1 MNGMNMRMAHGLN
14 YELRNT
20 LRSRNFWCYVVVCV
34 LLCISGYVQGGAF
47 DGAFGLLA
55 GLRRFSLED
64 ISMYRI
70 IKWLMPHLL
79 LSVYIGECGERDMRM
94 QRLSLPRYASLRR
107 YWRFQAF
114 KLLIVSLVYYAL
126 VILGAASASFALG
139 NRMWKISEAALAWYD
154 LYSGY
159 MPSAWMT
166 MLEILL
172 RTSLVMSTVGLVQ
185 LALAWFT
192 GEQRWGIA
200 GFAALMLAPLFV
212 MDVRLQRLLPCDMS
226 MYMRGNTVLD
236 GVSAIGVCVMC
247 IVVML
252 ATIEALCAS
261 MRFRTIIVN

>member
-94 QRLSLPRYASLRR
+94 Q
-107 YWRFQAF
+107 
-114 KLLIVSLVYYAL
+114 
-126 VILGAASASFALG
+126 
-139 NRMWKISEAALAWYD
+139 D
-154 LYSGY
+154 
-159 MPSAWMT
+159 
-166 MLEILL
+166 
-172 RTSLVMSTVGLVQ
+172 
-185 LALAWFT
+185 
-192 GEQRWGIA
+192 
-200 GFAALMLAPLFV
+200 
-212 MDVRLQRLLPCDMS
+212 
-226 MYMRGNTVLD
+226 
-236 GVSAIGVCVMC
+236 
-247 IVVML
+247 
-252 ATIEALCAS
+252 
-261 MRFRTIIVN
+261 

>member
-1 MNGMNMRMAHGLN
+1 MSGMNMRIAHSLH

-34 LLCISGYVQGGAF
+34 LLCISEHVQGGVF

-55 GLRRFSLED
+55 GFRRFSLED
-64 ISMYRI
+64 VSMNKI
-70 IKWLMPHLL
+70 ITWLMPHLL

-94 QRLSLPRYASLRR
+94 QRLSMPRYASLRS

-114 KLLIVSLVYYAL
+114 KLLIVSFVYYAL
-126 VILGAASASFALG
+126 VILGAALTSYALG
-139 NRMWKISEAALAWYD
+139 NHMWKISEAALAWYN
-154 LYSGY
+154 LYSGSL
-159 MPSAWMT
+159 PASWII

-200 GFAALMLAPLFV
+200 GFAALMLVSLFV
-212 MDVRLQRLLPCDMS
+212 MDGRLQRLLPCDMS

-236 GVSAIGVCVMC
+236 GLSAIWVCVIC
-247 IVVML
+247 AGVMW
-252 ATIEALCAS
+252 ATIEALCAL
-261 MRFRTIIVN
+261 MRFRTIIVD